1 MAVHWTRHGLERKDE
16 RGMTDDHIAAAMAG
30 RVLYDRLRNV
40 TICCD
45 SRSRTAVVIKN
56 NRIVTVMRALPSQIK
71 RSFGLYG
78 REKGE

>member
-1 MAVHWTRHGLERKDE
+1 MAVEWTRHGLVRQQERNI
-16 RGMTDDHIAAAMAG
+16 DDDLIAAAMAG

-45 SRSRTAVVIKN
+45 SRSRTAVVIKG